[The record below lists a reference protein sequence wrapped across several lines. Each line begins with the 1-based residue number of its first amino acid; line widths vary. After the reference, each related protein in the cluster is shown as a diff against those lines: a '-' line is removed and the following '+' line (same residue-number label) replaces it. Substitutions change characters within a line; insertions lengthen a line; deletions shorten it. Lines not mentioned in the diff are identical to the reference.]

1 MQFHI
6 TPAESSDPFDE
17 GGSVVAGLNLPRR
30 PKFSAPAQ
38 FVGHVMTPEQL
49 RSLPD
54 SPTFKVHMKSDAR
67 VETRSVSDNGCEQT
81 CRPRLDDGS

>member
-1 MQFHI
+1 MNP
-6 TPAESSDPFDE
+6 TESSERFDE
-17 GGSVVAGLNLPRR
+17 GVGLNLPRR

-67 VETRSVSDNGCEQT
+67 VETRSVERCKSIDIHIF
-81 CRPRLDDGS
+81 D

>member
-1 MQFHI
+1 MAETVHVI
-6 TPAESSDPFDE
+6 SESSDPFDE
-17 GGSVVAGLNLPRR
+17 VGTVVGLNLPRR

-67 VETRSVSDNGCEQT
+67 VETRYSC
-81 CRPRLDDGS
+81 CKL